1 MSAPEV
7 VLVNSSTVRVLWLP
21 PLRPNGA
28 VTAYRVFL
36 NGLLRG
42 SVDGGSGSFLLGDL
56 LPLTV
61 YDVQVRAGKTFRCSI
76 PSHKRVI
83 VCFVVRALLRVSG
96 GGVHCVRMR
105 AQQRDSD
112 DHGGGPSCRHR
123 CAARAGS
130 LFQVTQRCSAS
141 VFFNFRIISSSFFQF
156 SA

>member
-28 VTAYRVFL
+28 VTAYRVLL

-42 SVDGGSGSFLLGDL
+42 SVDSGSGSFLLGDL

-83 VCFVVRALLRVSG
+83 VCLLLRVSG
-96 GGVHCVRMR
+96 GGVHCVRVR

-112 DHGGGPSCRHR
+112 DHGGGPSCRRR

-141 VFFNFRIISSSFFQF
+141 VFFNFVIISSSFFQF

>member
-1 MSAPEV
+1 MSSEPDGMSAPEV

-42 SVDGGSGSFLLGDL
+42 SVDSGSGSFLLGDL

-83 VCFVVRALLRVSG
+83 VCLL
-96 GGVHCVRMR
+96 CVRCCVCQVEVCTVYACVR
-105 AQQRDSD
+105 SN
-112 DHGGGPSCRHR
+112 
-123 CAARAGS
+123 
-130 LFQVTQRCSAS
+130 VTQTTTVEDLPADIAAPHAQ
-141 VFFNFRIISSSFFQF
+141 VLSSR
-156 SA
+156 